1 MKLIKEQQERREGNH
16 LHSQRSKST
25 KALRSEA
32 HVAVGDIV
40 YLYDDKSKLS
50 ARSRYIVISIDG
62 DSCNIKK
69 FTRQYLGAST
79 YTVKLRD
86 CFKVQEELSDV
97 DLPPYPRNVGDDST
111 VIISEGV
118 WERSSRS

>member
-1 MKLIKEQQERREGNH
+1 ML
-16 LHSQRSKST
+16 
-25 KALRSEA
+25 ALS
-32 HVAVGDIV
+32 V
-40 YLYDDKSKLS
+40 
-50 ARSRYIVISIDG
+50 YIVISIDG
-62 DSCNIKK
+62 NSCNIKK

-97 DLPPYPRNVGDDST
+97 DLPPYPRRVGDDST

-118 WERSSRS
+118 QKQDVEVTEKDNVDEVADQDASEQEEGDPCTTCKMEIGDEDKALTC